1 VIVRTDVFTGQEQKE
16 LEKQAARLAVMREGM
31 YGHLGQSIGKQFVES
46 REYEMAVLEMKAGAD
61 RGGKVGPPRKF
72 SVETKAVLTEAASPI
87 MQPSIRPP
95 LPVLFRQPQIAAL
108 MPQPPGITG
117 NTVRT
122 PVETTSTNAAAA
134 VAEGGLM
141 SESTLVIANVD
152 EPIRRVGEVLPV
164 SLEMFSDAGPLQ
176 VWIDQQLMTHVGVAE
191 DDQLLNGNGTT
202 PNLVGILN
210 RSGLAADQARGADTN
225 ADAILKQM
233 VAIWTATF
241 LAPDAVIINP
251 AQFQTMALDKDSA
264 GFYKVFAPTTP
275 ADAPIWRMRVV
286 VTPAIAAGTA
296 LVGAFGL
303 GGQVYRRQAVT
314 IESSPDH
321 ADYFGKDLV
330 GIRASERVGLGV
342 LRPAAFGRVTGM
354 N

>member
-1 VIVRTDVFTGQEQKE
+1 VRTDVFTGQERAE
-16 LEKQAARLAVMREGM
+16 LEKEAARWAVLREGLKD
-31 YGHLGQSIGKQFVES
+31 HLGQSVGKQFVSS
-46 REYEMAVLEMKAGAD
+46 RDYELAVLEMKTGAT
-61 RGGKVGPPRKF
+61 RGDKLTMSAAVR
-72 SVETKAVLTEAASPI
+72 VETKAVLTESASGI
-87 MQPSIRPP
+87 VQPSIRPP
-95 LPVLFRQPQIAAL
+95 VPVLFRQPTIAAL

-122 PVETTSTNAAAA
+122 PVETTSTNVAAP
-134 VAEGGLM
+134 VAEGGLLA
-141 SESTLVIANVD
+141 ESTLVITQVD
-152 EPIRRVGEVLPV
+152 EPLRRVGEALPV
-164 SLEMFSDAGPLQ
+164 SAEMFADAGQLQ

-191 DDQLLNGNGTT
+191 DDQLLNGNGSGA
-202 PNLVGILN
+202 NLTGILN

-225 ADAILKQM
+225 ADALLKQM
-233 VAIWTATF
+233 VNIWTATF

-251 AQFQTMALDKDSA
+251 AQFQSMALDKDSA

-314 IESSPDH
+314 IEASDSH
-321 ADYFGKDLV
+321 SDYFGRDVIAL
-330 GIRASERVGLGV
+330 RATERVGLGI
-342 LRPAAFGRVTGM
+342 LRPAAFGRVTGLS
-354 N
+354 